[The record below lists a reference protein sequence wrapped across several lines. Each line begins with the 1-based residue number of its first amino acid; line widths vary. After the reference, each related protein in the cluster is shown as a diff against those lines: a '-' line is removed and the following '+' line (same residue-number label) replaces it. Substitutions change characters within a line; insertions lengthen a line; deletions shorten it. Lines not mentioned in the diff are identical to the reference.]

1 MAANEPTIDQMR
13 ADLMRDALKEEIR
26 AEQTPEGD
34 DFGPEQILF
43 DASAG
48 FNRGFV
54 TGLLGLP
61 GDAVNYVADL
71 AGADEP
77 PMRLFTSQGMIDL
90 GNRFGVLEK
99 PKTVVPGRMGRA
111 MGSAAAALV
120 PLGAAA
126 RGTQTAAVPMVSRLP
141 AETATR
147 IQRIKESVLGVG
159 RPVRTPVQEFAQA
172 PRAFTAAE
180 QSAAASAGLA
190 GGIAEEA
197 FPEEEGLQ
205 VAAEIVGGITNPIST
220 ARRLFPA
227 SKRGV
232 ARSIR
237 FVTKQGA
244 QERAAEALRRAGGS
258 EFGVQEALRILQR
271 PVSATPGAR
280 LTPAQETG
288 LPGFLA
294 LERQIISDNA
304 AVSRS
309 YYDMARA
316 TMESMRRELADVGSD
331 VPTDV
336 TADFLQGRIQ
346 YLTDL
351 LDARAHMAQAN
362 VVRRIREMTPGR
374 SVEQIN
380 TIAKEEGQA
389 ALKAA
394 RAQENEL
401 WNSIDP
407 EVLVQP
413 TATRQTWA
421 NIQVDLA
428 EGGEAVIPA
437 FVRQRMEGIKA
448 QETVRD
454 LYTGTG
460 AFRSRIKGAIRK
472 ATAEQDFEQA
482 RVLRQLDE
490 ALLQDAGE
498 AGVELAEATNFSRA
512 LNDRFTRGPWGRVLG
527 FDRTGAARTEAEE
540 TLERLLVAGPRGT
553 ANLRQMTRAFD
564 SDEVDPEMAQ
574 RFGGAVQD
582 HLRNQFV
589 SSAYD
594 EATNTI
600 NRRMA
605 QKFLSDNQGMLLRYP
620 QLQREMA
627 SAVDDAGSA
636 ERIIQSS
643 TLRQKNVVDRRKSR
657 AAMFVGDKPGRE
669 INRILTSRNP
679 AGNLAEL
686 VRQVNKDES
695 ATALLGLKHAFVHE
709 LFGKTII
716 DAIDQTGIPQLR
728 SNSLRQRWE
737 AVKPIAQRAKL
748 FQDEEV
754 ARMEAVVATAEKLDA
769 RVASGVS
776 LNDLLDAQPDALSDL
791 LARWAGATAGGASAV
806 GQATG
811 TPLVMA
817 GVGSRKARE
826 LFQAAP
832 LSRAG
837 DILAAAMVDRDLFR
851 ALLQQSRTPE
861 QKAAIGARLN
871 AFMIDLI
878 PRGEMPE
885 EPAQ

>member
-1 MAANEPTIDQMR
+1 MASNEPSIEQMR
-13 ADLMRDALKEEIR
+13 MDLMRESLKDEIR
-26 AEQTPEGD
+26 EEKGQG

-43 DASAG
+43 DTAAG

-61 GDAVNYVADL
+61 GDAVNYVAEL

-90 GNRFGVLEK
+90 GNRAGILRE
-99 PKTVVPGRMGRA
+99 PETVVPGRVGRA
-111 MGSAAAALV
+111 MGSAAAALT

-126 RGTQTAAVPMVSRLP
+126 RATTPAQIPMVSRLP
-141 AETATR
+141 AETASR
-147 IQRIKESVLGVG
+147 IERIKESVLGVG
-159 RPVRTPVQEFAQA
+159 RPVRTPVQEFQQA

-190 GGIAEEA
+190 GGIVESAL
-197 FPEEEGLQ
+197 PEEKGLQ
-205 VAAEIVGGITNPIST
+205 IGAEIVGGLTNPVAT
-220 ARRLFPA
+220 ASRLFPSA
-227 SKRGV
+227 KKGV
-232 ARSIR
+232 ARSVR
-237 FVTKQGA
+237 FITKRGA
-244 QERAAEALRRAGGS
+244 QERAAEALRRAAGS
-258 EFGVQEALRILQR
+258 EQGVQDALRILNR
-271 PVSATPGAR
+271 PMEGVPGAR
-280 LTPAQETG
+280 LTPAQETRI
-288 LPGFLA
+288 PGFLA
-294 LERQIISDNA
+294 LERQMLSDNA

-316 TMESMRRELADVGSD
+316 TMESMRRELGDVGSD

-336 TADFLQGRIQ
+336 TADFLQDRVR

-351 LDARAHMAQAN
+351 LDARSHMAQSN
-362 VVRRIREMTPGR
+362 VLRRIREMQPGR
-374 SVEQIN
+374 SLEQIN

-394 RAQENEL
+394 RAQESEL

-407 EVLVQP
+407 EVLVTP
-413 TATRQTWA
+413 SATRQVWA
-421 NIQVDLA
+421 DIQADLA

-437 FVRQRMEGIKA
+437 FVRQRMEGIKD

-482 RVLRQLDE
+482 RVLRQMDE
-490 ALLQDAGE
+490 ALLNDAGE

-512 LNDRFTRGPWGRVLG
+512 LNDRFTRGPWGKVLG
-527 FDRTGAARTEAEE
+527 FDRTGGARTEAEE

-564 SDEVDPEMAQ
+564 SDEIPPEMAE
-574 RFGGAVQD
+574 RFNAATQD

-594 EATNTI
+594 ESTNTI

-605 QKFLSDNQGMLLRYP
+605 QKFLADNQGMLIRYP
-620 QLQREMA
+620 QLQRDLA
-627 SAVDDAGSA
+627 GAVDDAGRA
-636 ERIIQSS
+636 ERVVQSS
-643 TLRQKNVVDRRKSR
+643 DIRRKNVVDRRKSR

-695 ATALLGLKHAFVHE
+695 GTALLGLKHAFVHE
-709 LFGKTII
+709 MFGK
-716 DAIDQTGIPQLR
+716 AIVDSINEVGVPQLR
-728 SNSLRQRWE
+728 SGSLRARWE
-737 AVKPIAQRAKL
+737 SVKPIAQRAKL
-748 FQDEEV
+748 FKDEEV
-754 ARMEAVVATAEKLDA
+754 ARMEAVVATAERLDA
-769 RVASGVS
+769 RVAEGVS
-776 LNDLLDAQPDALSDL
+776 LDDLLDAQPDAMTDL

-826 LFQAAP
+826 LFQSAP
-832 LSRAG
+832 LTRAG
-837 DILAAAMVDRDLFR
+837 DILAESMTNRDLFR
-851 ALLQQSRTPE
+851 ALLQQSKTP
-861 QKAAIGARLN
+861 QGKAAIGARLN
-871 AFMIDLI
+871 AFMVDLI
-878 PRGEMPE
+878 PRDEMPE
-885 EPAQ
+885 EPSPQ